1 MDDATKV
8 IATNRK
14 ARHDYEI
21 SDRLEAGLVLQG
33 TEVKSLREGKVNL
46 KEAYCRVEGGE
57 VFLVG
62 ANISPYRF
70 GTFANHDPVR
80 RRKLLL
86 NRTEIVKLE
95 KATQQKGYTLVPL
108 SIYFKNGRAKLEV
121 GVGRGKKL
129 FDKRAAIADRE
140 NKRSLKRLEKSIA
153 RRGTD

>member
-108 SIYFKNGRAKLEV
+108 S
-121 GVGRGKKL
+121 
-129 FDKRAAIADRE
+129 
-140 NKRSLKRLEKSIA
+140 S
-153 RRGTD
+153 